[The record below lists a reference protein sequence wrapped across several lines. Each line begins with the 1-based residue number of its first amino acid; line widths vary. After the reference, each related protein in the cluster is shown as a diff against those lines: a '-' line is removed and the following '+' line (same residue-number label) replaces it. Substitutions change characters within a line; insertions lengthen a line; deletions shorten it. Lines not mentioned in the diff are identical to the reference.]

1 MKHFY
6 LRHFIHATLLTA
18 GIIAGGKASAQCPG
32 GYVPSGVAFDT
43 TISFVSATHSSVIK
57 FPKFDPTAGMVT
69 CARLTMTISS
79 TLNYIRIE
87 NEDVAPNPGA
97 ASVTFTR
104 NDTLSGPGLSTPMG
118 NSETNTFGPY
128 SLAPSDGVPNSGP
141 DYMNVGPMNI
151 FTTTKTVT
159 ISNMSDLSDFY
170 GPAGDSLVYN
180 YKAQGVVAP
189 WIPFNYFGGINSSG
203 SVHYR
208 IEFCYC
214 PAVSLPLNVYSFNVN
229 KTSANRAELKW
240 SGTDDP
246 GMDYYYEVEV
256 SRNAYDY
263 TRVGILEKNNNISGN
278 FKMNFSALHG
288 ESGVYHFRVKQVY
301 SNGYVRYSTT
311 RQVVLESFE
320 KNAFSI
326 YPNPSNGIVGIK
338 FDNISAEE
346 FVIQIFNTQGQKVLT
361 KEIVVNSPSYVQL
374 GNLTK
379 GVYWVRIT
387 SKKDQASSVQQ
398 LITK

>member
-6 LRHFIHATLLTA
+6 LRHFIHAALLTSGIFA
-18 GIIAGGKASAQCPG
+18 GVKSTAQCPG
-32 GYVPSGVAFDT
+32 GYVPSGIAFDT
-43 TISFVSATHSSVIK
+43 TINFSNGNHTSTIR
-57 FPKFDPTAGMVT
+57 FPKFDPTSGMVT
-69 CARLTMTISS
+69 CARLTMTVVS
-79 TLNYIRIE
+79 TLNVMRVE
-87 NEDVAPNPGA
+87 NDDATNTS
-97 ASVTFTR
+97 ASVSFTR
-104 NDTLSGPGLSTPMG
+104 RDTIKGPGLSG
-118 NSETNTFGPY
+118 NGLNTSGTKAFGPY
-128 SLAPSDGVPNSGP
+128 SLSPSDGDFMSGP
-141 DYMNVGPMNI
+141 DYIAVGPENI
-151 FTTTKTVT
+151 FNTTNSVIITDV
-159 ISNMSDLSDFY
+159 SDLNQFY
-170 GPAGDSLVYN
+170 GPAGDSLE
-180 YKAQGVVAP
+180 YKYSAFGQTTQNITGN
-189 WIPFNYFGGINSSG
+189 WTGGINASG

-229 KTSANRAELKW
+229 KTSANKAELKW

-246 GMDYYYEVEV
+246 GMDFYYEVEV

-263 TRVGILEKNNNISGN
+263 TRVGILEKNDNISGN
-278 FKMNFSALHG
+278 FKMNFSALQG
-288 ESGVYHFRVKQVY
+288 ETGVYHFRVKQVY
-301 SNGYVRYSTT
+301 SNGYVRFSTT

-320 KNAFSI
+320 KNSFSI

-338 FDNISAEE
+338 FDNIRAEE

-361 KEIVVNSPSYVQL
+361 KDIVVNGPSYVQL

-379 GVYWVRIT
+379 GVYWVRVT